1 MTLSPKH
8 LMMTALLITVGWIG
22 ATAQSG
28 GATSASERIGLKL
41 AEYTSQFDKDN
52 ERNHYVNTLRLCQPS
67 GKPSLTAGMLNTG
80 ENLITV
86 HRTDSKDGDTA
97 VGSINFSAVKKTPAS
112 QVIDLLDFYQDG
124 EGAHTGSTTVTQDM
138 LPANWGTNGSNL
150 IWQASGY
157 AYISGQGGF
166 TYTVPAGYNNVMLQF
181 IIYVGTNARGGY
193 FAYNLN
199 DTEWSVAATATA
211 GGSSSFV
218 VSGVS
223 SGDVISFYGAIN
235 QDGYYLNDSPD
246 IELIGVL
253 HMPDSYV
260 PTIEV
265 TGNGTTTVYQPNDT
279 VNLYG
284 LGAIVDDFS
293 ESTSDN
299 THPESYSYHA
309 TYNANVIL
317 PSGSATGTDFSATAN
332 FTGCTTSDPASAT
345 MTGHNGW
352 SFYSSRAY
360 NSSAGICMYIQ
371 YYGAIIYTMPA
382 SFMGN
387 SVNVKVTTSTG
398 SDGAGILVVNNE
410 QHTFTAGSS
419 YTWTNVPV
427 TTGGIIEFK
436 TDGQTYSA
444 DIVSIE
450 ITSGNG
456 SSLNAPRYQ
465 GTTAASHAIK
475 GLRPR
480 ALSPAAESKQ
490 ERIINVKIND

>member
-1 MTLSPKH
+1 MNNLYFKH
-8 LMMTALLITVGWIG
+8 LLLFTMLLVAMG
-22 ATAQSG
+22 ATAQS
-28 GATSASERIGLKL
+28 TTPVNERIGLSL
-41 AEYTSQFDKDN
+41 VDN
-52 ERNHYVNTLRLCQPS
+52 RSTYDPVGQTNNYVNTLRLNQPKGS
-67 GKPSLTAGMLNTG
+67 NKLTAGMLNEG
-80 ENLITV
+80 DNVITV
-86 HRTDSKDGDTA
+86 TRTDDSDNSTEVA
-97 VGSINFSAVKKTPAS
+97 TVNLSATKTVPTS
-112 QVIDLLDFYQDG
+112 EVIDLLDFYQDG

-138 LPANWGTNGSNL
+138 LPDNWGTNGSNL

-166 TYTVPAGYNNVMLQF
+166 TYTVPAGYDNVMLQF
-181 IIYVGTNARGGY
+181 IIYVGTDARGGY

-199 DTEWSVAATATA
+199 NTGWSVAATATA

-218 VSGVS
+218 VSEVS

-235 QDGYYLNDSPD
+235 QNGYYLNASPD

-253 HMPDSYV
+253 FMPSSYV

-279 VNLYG
+279 INLYG
-284 LGAIVDDFS
+284 LGDVTDRFS
-293 ESTSDN
+293 VETATN
-299 THPESYSYHA
+299 THPGSYNYSA
-309 TYNANVIL
+309 AMDANIVL
-317 PSGSATGTDFSATAN
+317 PSGSATGTDFYASAN

-352 SFYSSRAY
+352 SFNSSRAY

-371 YYGAIIYTMPA
+371 FYGAIIYTMPA

-398 SDGAGILVVNNE
+398 DDGAGILVVNNE

-427 TTGGIIEFK
+427 TAGGIIEFK

-456 SSLNAPRYQ
+456 SALNAPSNQ
-465 GTTAASHAIK
+465 GTTAASHMVK
-475 GLRPR
+475 GLRPN
-480 ALSPAAESKQ
+480 ALSPIAESKQ
-490 ERIINVKIND
+490 ERFINVKIND